1 MRSFFQRC
9 AINAHAILENYKRGH
24 DITIVVW
31 RNGRNDDIV
40 KVEVYSDRAKLYDC
54 DVTLI
59 DAWAIREFDRRRA
72 RRDLEKE
79 LNNALRRLDEMAE
92 EKFHHEERSG
102 RHRISTYTYLA
113 RPRLRGRRPG
123 LTRI

>member
-9 AINAHAILENYKRGH
+9 AMNAHAILENYKRGH

-31 RNGRNDDIV
+31 RNERNDDIV

-54 DVTLI
+54 DVALMDT
-59 DAWAIREFDRRRA
+59 WAMREFDRKLA

-79 LNNALRRLDEMAE
+79 LNNALRGLDEMAE
-92 EKFHHEERSG
+92 EKFYHEERAG

-123 LTRI
+123 LSRI